1 MGKEKLVISG
11 MTQKGQKIHEL
22 KIINVEW
29 NFRMKYE
36 V

>member
-11 MTQKGQKIHEL
+11 TPQNERKIHKL

-29 NFRMKYE
+29 NFRMKYK